1 MSSSRS
7 KWETSAWTGD
17 CRVFLLV
24 ITVQKEALDET
35 QTESE
40 ISLIDT
46 SGEKG
51 SSVAS
56 REVEAIV
63 E

>member
-1 MSSSRS
+1 M
-7 KWETSAWTGD
+7 GD
-17 CRVFLLV
+17 LGMDRRLQSLPGRLL
-24 ITVQKEALDET
+24 QPKEALDET
-35 QTESE
+35 QTESK

-51 SSVAS
+51 SSGAS